1 VSAHPIKNA
10 SENALVPYGSGAILN
25 EVDGNLTL
33 WKSPETAL
41 CFPSLAR
48 QIARLRI

>member
-33 WKSPETAL
+33 
-41 CFPSLAR
+41 
-48 QIARLRI
+48 